1 MGRAARPAPAT
12 NARRSGIPD
21 YRSTM
26 KIRDKLFFGFGL
38 YIFLAVILGFFAYKE
53 LRTIGTRLILVE
65 TADDITNTIL
75 EVRRYEKNFL
85 LFKDR
90 DSHGELQKFLG
101 ILKNSIDAIQSEI
114 VIEIGDQNYTMMK
127 SAIVDY
133 EGLISIIAD
142 NFQEQARREE
152 LVREHG
158 RKAEHSLRDA
168 QLQSFL
174 VLRRFEKN
182 VMLYRSRESYAVFRK
197 ACGASSFANNK
208 EIGSYQALVSKLY
221 ALYEAEKDSVEKLRQ
236 TARQIQ
242 SFTQN
247 LSKKERSDIATT
259 IKMSINLQVAAL
271 VLVIAVGTIINVKL
285 ATSIASP
292 IRTLEKITQKIS
304 RGDFSERIEVKGGDE
319 LASLE
324 ASFNLMEEKLK
335 TALWSLEHTIEKL
348 REKQAQ
354 LVEAE
359 KLASVGKL
367 AAGIAHEINN
377 PLTSVLTFSNLML
390 EQCPH
395 TDPRYE
401 KLKLMARETGRARNI
416 VRQLLNFGRESLIKP
431 VKININQPVSEIT
444 DSLVAQDAFKGIE
457 LDMQLAENLP
467 EVYADPAQMGQVV
480 LNILLNAIH
489 SISPPGRIGIRTG
502 LKENS
507 VELAFSDTGAGIPEE
522 HLHKI
527 FDPFFTTKDSTKGT
541 GLGLAVSYGIIKKHG
556 GNIEVMSA
564 PGKGTTFT
572 VRLPIHG

>member
-1 MGRAARPAPAT
+1 M
-12 NARRSGIPD
+12 
-21 YRSTM
+21 
-26 KIRDKLFFGFGL
+26 
-38 YIFLAVILGFFAYKE
+38 
-53 LRTIGTRLILVE
+53 
-65 TADDITNTIL
+65 
-75 EVRRYEKNFL
+75 
-85 LFKDR
+85 
-90 DSHGELQKFLG
+90 
-101 ILKNSIDAIQSEI
+101 
-114 VIEIGDQNYTMMK
+114 
-127 SAIVDY
+127 
-133 EGLISIIAD
+133 
-142 NFQEQARREE
+142 
-152 LVREHG
+152 REHG

-197 ACGASSFANNK
+197 ACGATSFANNT
-208 EIGSYQALVSKLY
+208 EIRSYQALVSKLY

-390 EQCPH
+390 EQCPP

-502 LKENS
+502 LKENI

-527 FDPFFTTKDSTKGT
+527 FDPFFTTKDVHEGDGVGTCRQLWYYKKTRREYRGYEHAGQRNDIYGEAADSWITGISSGPSSWTMKRAYARRSRRSLKPKGSMRSRPRT
-541 GLGLAVSYGIIKKHG
+541 AWQPWTTS
-556 GNIEVMSA
+556 
-564 PGKGTTFT
+564 KGTTT
-572 VRLPIHG
+572 TSSSRTSRCRTWTASACTTASRTRRRTASS